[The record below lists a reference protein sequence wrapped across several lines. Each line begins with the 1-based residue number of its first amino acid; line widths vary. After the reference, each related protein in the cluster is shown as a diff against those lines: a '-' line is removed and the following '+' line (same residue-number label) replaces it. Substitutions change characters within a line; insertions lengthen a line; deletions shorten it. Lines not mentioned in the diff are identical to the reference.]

1 MFDERQQNSSTSN
14 FFHGHFW
21 LHGKPSRIIMVGKP
35 GGQAAREPT
44 NGYRRGQER
53 MCFPGILAELGG
65 TGRSFMLGIG
75 NLIVSKSLGISL
87 VSLRIH
93 TEISRIV
100 MGTLK
105 PRSRSC

>member
-1 MFDERQQNSSTSN
+1 MFDERQQISSTSN

-21 LHGKPSRIIMVGKP
+21 LHGKPSRIMMVGKP

-87 VSLRIH
+87 VSRRIH
-93 TEISRIV
+93 TEISRVV